1 MALIF
6 LVTPQEEVRLRPET
20 TDDIFTIDVKLVP
33 NRNDCAV
40 GWLRHCKVSLNRVVV
55 VVVVVTKSSVRCL
68 WSAVVFNTCGSDK

>member
-40 GWLRHCKVSLNRVVV
+40 GWLRHCRVSFNRG
-55 VVVVVTKSSVRCL
+55 VVVVTKSSVRCL